1 MVVENPTILRP
12 SNNQNSTNLEFL
24 SPICFIVH
32 IMNELVIE
40 KLLEQRDAYLNILK
54 QIDFQI
60 SIDSDVDLDKSEK
73 LKTTTIEQI
82 KKIEQ
87 EIAYINS
94 KLNSQ

>member
-1 MVVENPTILRP
+1 MSEI
-12 SNNQNSTNLEFL
+12 
-24 SPICFIVH
+24 I
-32 IMNELVIE
+32 IE

-60 SIDSDVDLDKSEK
+60 AIDLDADLEKSEK

-87 EIAYINS
+87 EIAFLNS
-94 KLNSQ
+94 KSNSQ